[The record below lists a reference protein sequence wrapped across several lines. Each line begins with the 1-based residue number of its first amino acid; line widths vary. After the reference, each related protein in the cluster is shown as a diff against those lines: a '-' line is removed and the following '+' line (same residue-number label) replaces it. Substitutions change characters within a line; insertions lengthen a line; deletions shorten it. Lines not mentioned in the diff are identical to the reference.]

1 MLTKQYSS
9 LSQAL
14 IKKEVTVCRMG
25 CLFRTQ
31 VTLGGQNYSI
41 LLTRKPRRERQGSWP
56 ESHCVQGRLGIQGP
70 L

>member
-1 MLTKQYSS
+1 
-9 LSQAL
+9 
-14 IKKEVTVCRMG
+14 MG